1 MGSGNMKRIALFG
14 LVCAALCCG
23 AAASPYSDFNAG
35 VAARNAREYDAA
47 IRFLTLALAAPDLPA
62 HLRPVALF
70 DRGEAYVFTRQS
82 DAALADYDAGLAL
95 MPSRYDALQDR
106 GYLHLQRKEFDLAR
120 ADYTAAIAVRPELA
134 SAYVGHGTVNLAQ
147 RRYDDA
153 VKDYTDALGTTLGA
167 PDLYVLRGDA
177 YRLAGRTSEAI
188 ADYGI
193 AIRRDPNYADA
204 YIARG
209 RAYQQS
215 DAFRDA
221 LSDYGAAARLVP
233 RDADLRRLIG
243 IAQWELG
250 RFRDADESF
259 AQSGGTAAQSAYA
272 FLWRALMQR
281 GDRDL
286 AQRAATLDQNTW
298 PGPAIKLMLGT
309 ATPDAV
315 LAAAKDPDDD
325 TRLAKTCEADF
336 FVGAWQAAHG
346 DAVQGQRLLREA
358 TQICRAEWPERRAA
372 AIAGLRSA
380 R

>member
-1 MGSGNMKRIALFG
+1 MKR
-14 LVCAALCCG
+14 VALCGLACAVLCG
-23 AAASPYSDFNAG
+23 AAAASPYSDFNAG
-35 VAARNAREYDAA
+35 VAARNERDYDAA
-47 IRFLTLALAAPDLPA
+47 IRFLTRALAAPDLPA
-62 HLRPVALF
+62 HLRPTALF
-70 DRGEAYVFTRQS
+70 DRGEAYVFARQP

-95 MPSRYDALQDR
+95 RPASYDALQDR

-134 SAYVGHGTVNLAQ
+134 GAYVGHGTVNLAQ
-147 RRYDDA
+147 RRYDGA
-153 VKDYTDALGTTLGA
+153 VKDYTDALGATLGA

-177 YRLAGRTSEAI
+177 YRMAGRTSEAI

-193 AIRRDPNYADA
+193 AIRRDPKYADA
-204 YIARG
+204 RIARG

-215 DAFRDA
+215 GALREA
-221 LSDYGAAARLVP
+221 LSDYDAAVRLAP

-281 GDRDL
+281 GGRDL
-286 AQRAATLDQNTW
+286 AQRAATIDQAAW
-298 PGPAIKLMLGT
+298 PGPAIKLVLGT

-315 LAAAKDPDDD
+315 LAAAKDPDPDAQA
-325 TRLAKTCEADF
+325 AKTCEADF
-336 FVGAWQAAHG
+336 FAGVWQNLHG
-346 DAVQGQRLLREA
+346 DAAEGRRLLGEA
-358 TQICRAEWPERRAA
+358 VQLCRDEWPERRAA
-372 AIAGLRSA
+372 TTELQRSA